1 MDNFR
6 YNEAAMA
13 EIIAELK
20 NIKDSMDSLSSNVKS
35 ILKDKL
41 LAEGITG
48 STADVLIES
57 FDQEVV
63 KPILGYSDVSE
74 AFITQ
79 NEMVKQLADE
89 TSQRNQQ
96 IASM

>member
-41 LAEGITG
+41 LAEGIPGT
-48 STADVLIES
+48 TADVLIET

-63 KPILGYSDVSE
+63 KPTLGYSDVSE
-74 AFITQ
+74 AYITQ